1 MSAVAVRIWLL
12 LGALSAVDLCWCAAQ
27 GLTVSNWR
35 PFLLVA
41 AALSALSIVA
51 RRAGRVPRLAA
62 VAQWSLLCLIFSV
75 AGAILTYAAAT
86 RDGALYD
93 HQFAAL
99 DHAIGFDWNAWLGAV
114 NAHPIVKR
122 VFWGC
127 YSSLFSQIMLSVA
140 WFAWCGWPQRNAEL
154 LANATLALLLTT
166 AIFGLFPAFG
176 SGVGVP
182 GFELA
187 YVDDL
192 TGLRN
197 GTLPS
202 LDVMLL
208 KGVITFPSFHAVLAV
223 LFVWSHRG
231 SVSVV
236 PAAVLNGIMLLSI
249 PSEEGH
255 YLVDVFG
262 GLAVAAITIVA
273 LRAVP
278 LSPPVLAPARLPG
291 GTARDSPSSAGD

>member
-1 MSAVAVRIWLL
+1 MSPAAIRIWLL
-12 LGALSAVDLCWCAAQ
+12 LGTVSLGDVFWCTAQ
-27 GLTVSNWR
+27 GLVVSHWR
-35 PFLLVA
+35 PFALLA
-41 AALSALSIVA
+41 AALLALSVAA
-51 RRAGRVPRLAA
+51 RRVGRLPRLAA
-62 VAQWSLLCLIFSV
+62 IAEWSLLWLIFSV

-86 RDGALYD
+86 RDGTLHD
-93 HQFAAL
+93 QQLAAL
-99 DHAIGFDWNAWLGAV
+99 DRILDFDWRTWLALV
-114 NAHPIVKR
+114 NRHPAIET
-122 VFWGC
+122 VFWAA
-127 YSSLFSQIMLSVA
+127 YSSLFPQIILSVA
-140 WFAWCGWPQRNAEL
+140 WFTWIGWPQRNAEL

-166 AIFGLFPAFG
+166 AIFCLFPAFG
-176 SGVGVP
+176 PGVGVP

-231 SVSVV
+231 SISLA
-236 PAAVLNGIMLLSI
+236 PAAALNTVMLLAI
-249 PSEEGH
+249 PSEGGH
-255 YLVDVFG
+255 YLVDIFG

-273 LRAVP
+273 LWALP
-278 LSPPVLAPARLPG
+278 QPAPAMAPARLPERV
-291 GTARDSPSSAGD
+291 A